1 MSRLRVLPGAS
12 VPGKQDSLEYGAEV
26 VMQYPRLAEQ
36 DGGFILRSPVGGA
49 GSKQWTDVF
58 RQAVDVIGSAVP
70 G

>member
-1 MSRLRVLPGAS
+1 MPGAS
-12 VPGKQDSLEYGAEV
+12 VPEQQDSLKCGTEV
-26 VMQYPRLAEQ
+26 VVQYPRLAEQ

-49 GSKQWTDVF
+49 GSKQWTNVF

>member
-1 MSRLRVLPGAS
+1 MRVLPGAS
-12 VPGKQDSLEYGAEV
+12 VPGKQDSLEYGTEV
-26 VMQYPRLAEQ
+26 VVQYPRLAEQ

-49 GSKQWTDVF
+49 GSKQWTDVC